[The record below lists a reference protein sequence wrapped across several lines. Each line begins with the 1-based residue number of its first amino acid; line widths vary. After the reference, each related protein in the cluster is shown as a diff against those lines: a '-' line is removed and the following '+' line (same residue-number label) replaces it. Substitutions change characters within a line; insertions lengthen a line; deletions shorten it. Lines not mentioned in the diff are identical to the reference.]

1 MGGAE
6 YMKSIKKYETIINEA
21 LRSALEYDTPEG
33 QINEFISFF
42 GKHIGSDRIYIFED
56 DEEHHVTNNT
66 YEWCTEGITPQ
77 IEHLQG
83 VNMEVIDWGYDT
95 VEERKSVI
103 ISDVEELRRVHQVS
117 YKMLKYQNVH
127 KVVVSP

>member
-1 MGGAE
+1 
-6 YMKSIKKYETIINEA
+6 MKSIKKYETIINEA

-83 VNMEVIDWGYDT
+83 VNMEVIDWWYDT
-95 VEERKSVI
+95 FEEEKV
-103 ISDVEELRRVHQVS
+103 LLFL
-117 YKMLKYQNVH
+117 MLKN
-127 KVVVSP
+127 

>member
-1 MGGAE
+1 
-6 YMKSIKKYETIINEA
+6 MKSIKKYETIINEA

-66 YEWCTEGITPQ
+66 YEWGAEGITPQ
-77 IEHLQG
+77 IGHLPITSFSG
-83 VNMEVIDWGYDT
+83 YFFFCEAIWLSLSID
-95 VEERKSVI
+95 
-103 ISDVEELRRVHQVS
+103 
-117 YKMLKYQNVH
+117 
-127 KVVVSP
+127 P

>member
-42 GKHIGSDRIYIFED
+42 GKHIGLTEFIF
-56 DEEHHVTNNT
+56 
-66 YEWCTEGITPQ
+66 
-77 IEHLQG
+77 
-83 VNMEVIDWGYDT
+83 
-95 VEERKSVI
+95 
-103 ISDVEELRRVHQVS
+103 LRMTRS
-117 YKMLKYQNVH
+117 IM
-127 KVVVSP
+127 